1 VKVRHLVVAGVAAA
15 LALSGCGSSSGNNS
29 SSNTGGGKKT
39 LKVWLMN
46 GSAPQTVVDAVNAE
60 FTKAHPNVDVK
71 VELQQWDGIVEKV
84 STALASDTPPDVLE
98 MGNTQDLKFA
108 ASGGLLDLTSKKT
121 SIDTS
126 SSWLAG
132 LEQPGTLDGK
142 LYGVPYYAGAR
153 AVIYNKDLF
162 QQAGITAA
170 PTSRDE
176 LSADLQKLQAK
187 FGSDPQF
194 SAIYFPGKYWYGS
207 LPFIWDEGGDLAVK
221 DGSKWK
227 GNLDSSQ
234 SVAGLNWLK
243 DTVSKYS
250 KAPKDGDETTDAA
263 AFETGKVGMILDPGW
278 QIGVITKDKPELKD
292 KIGAFAVPSKSA
304 GKDAPNF
311 LGGSNLGISQASK
324 NQNLALDWLKIA
336 TGKTIQTQFANEGGV
351 IPNSVDA
358 LSGVNRTDPLVS
370 VFDKAA
376 KTSKSTP
383 ASPNWANV
391 ESGTVLQ
398 DMLVSIF
405 SGQSSVQDAAK
416 KASDAITDTLN
427 KS

>member
-1 VKVRHLVVAGVAAA
+1 
-15 LALSGCGSSSGNNS
+15 
-29 SSNTGGGKKT
+29 
-39 LKVWLMN
+39 
-46 GSAPQTVVDAVNAE
+46 
-60 FTKAHPNVDVK
+60 
-71 VELQQWDGIVEKV
+71 
-84 STALASDTPPDVLE
+84 
-98 MGNTQDLKFA
+98 
-108 ASGGLLDLTSKKT
+108 
-121 SIDTS
+121 
-126 SSWLAG
+126 
-132 LEQPGTLDGK
+132 
-142 LYGVPYYAGAR
+142 
-153 AVIYNKDLF
+153 
-162 QQAGITAA
+162 
-170 PTSRDE
+170 
-176 LSADLQKLQAK
+176 
-187 FGSDPQF
+187 
-194 SAIYFPGKYWYGS
+194 
-207 LPFIWDEGGDLAVK
+207 
-221 DGSKWK
+221 
-227 GNLDSSQ
+227 
-234 SVAGLNWLK
+234 VAGLNWLK

-292 KIGAFAVPSKSA
+292 KIGAFAVPSKNA

-311 LGGSNLGISQASK
+311 LGGSNLGISAASK
-324 NQNLALDWLKIA
+324 NQDLALDWLKIA
-336 TGKTIQTQFANEGGV
+336 AGKTIQTQFANEGGV

-358 LSGVNRTDPLVS
+358 LSGVNRTDPLVG

-416 KASDAITDTLN
+416 KASDAITETLN

>member
-1 VKVRHLVVAGVAAA
+1 
-15 LALSGCGSSSGNNS
+15 
-29 SSNTGGGKKT
+29 
-39 LKVWLMN
+39 
-46 GSAPQTVVDAVNAE
+46 
-60 FTKAHPNVDVK
+60 
-71 VELQQWDGIVEKV
+71 
-84 STALASDTPPDVLE
+84 

-108 ASGGLLDLTSKKT
+108 ASGGLLDLTSKKG

-162 QQAGITAA
+162 QQAGITAP

-176 LSADLQKLQAK
+176 LTADLQKLQAK

-194 SAIYFPGKYWYGS
+194 SAVYFPGKYWYGA

-292 KIGAFAVPSKSA
+292 KIGAFAVPSKNA

-311 LGGSNLGISQASK
+311 LGGSNLGISAASK
-324 NQNLALDWLKIA
+324 NQDLALDWLKIA
-336 TGKTIQTQFANEGGV
+336 AGKTIQTQFANEGGV

-358 LSGVNRTDPLVS
+358 LSGVNRTDPLLA

-416 KASDAITDTLN
+416 KASDAITETLN